1 MKYSLYEEGKKALDN
16 EDNKEWINNITCLK
30 VIENDYNI
38 YVFKVIIENQNFIEK
53 YYFSITSAIA
63 YYFQVN
69 LEKEIEK
76 WNIYVVFESK
86 EEVDWKIRLKIEQ
99 DKYAVRKIVW
109 DNLGDKEIQNDDFLI
124 NRLFNLNLENKQV
137 TEKSND
143 DDLLEVIKEN
153 DKILYNILR
162 NTQLEEEQKVAVYL
176 GGDIND

>member
-1 MKYSLYEEGKKALDN
+1 M
-16 EDNKEWINNITCLK
+16 
-30 VIENDYNI
+30 
-38 YVFKVIIENQNFIEK
+38 
-53 YYFSITSAIA
+53 
-63 YYFQVN
+63 
-69 LEKEIEK
+69 EKEIEK